1 MEKDVFSNALQKF
14 YSAMKNLKDF
24 SINNDIIDNISS
36 IDCFFSEFRNITFVM
51 QKDFADRNI
60 RSIYEKFCTEYLKS
74 EDMRWFIDQRN
85 KTTKQAPIKM
95 QKSIILYIY
104 MPNNRIVIESEK
116 LKLNVEESFNLTK
129 DYIEEFLIKEIGYVD
144 IYFSTKLLFKENEE
158 KIEIFPKIISGI
170 ETMLMFFKEMFT
182 ALDYTDYINNEIFK
196 KIISIYDEII
206 INDSLFIHD
215 YYTEDGKI
223 KSVNSDLQ
231 FFLKGENRL
240 RRINEF
246 RVPVNKEIFGSKN
259 DVKEIFERFE
269 ILHIN
274 LYKLS
279 KEEIMPVFMILY
291 KDFTIQLLPVYASQK
306 TSIYRQVYDI
316 IDNIQFQDVEA
327 IFYCGEAYIY
337 DINKFEKINNME
349 YKNRIN
355 MADTEFLCFYC
366 IEQGGKI
373 KTTSLIA
380 SELND
385 DKYVVEQIKKEEFSN
400 ENDVFF
406 LKPIIEKMKKSL
418 E

>member
-373 KTTSLIA
+373 KTTNLIA